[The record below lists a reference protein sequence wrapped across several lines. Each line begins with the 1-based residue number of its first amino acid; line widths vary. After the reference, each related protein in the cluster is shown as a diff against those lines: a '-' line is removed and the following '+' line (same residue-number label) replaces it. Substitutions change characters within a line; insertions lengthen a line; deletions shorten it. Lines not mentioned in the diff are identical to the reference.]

1 MRDAKERLR
10 DILDAIVAIE
20 RYEPSSRTAFEQ
32 NELVQVWFLRHL
44 QVIGEAARALAQETR
59 DRAPDIPWSKIIG
72 MRTILVH
79 NYFEIDLD
87 IAILLDFQTKIFQNQ
102 IRGRFPCDP
111 LFYSHLGL
119 LYCLGCHQS

>member
-87 IAILLDFQTKIFQNQ
+87 IVWDAIKVDVPNLKPKIQNLLVQLEEDL
-102 IRGRFPCDP
+102 P
-111 LFYSHLGL
+111 
-119 LYCLGCHQS
+119 